1 MKFNLS
7 VYRHYSLRPVFYA
20 HTFPEHALL
29 LIELNPSPF
38 AYHFF
43 FLIPIPHCQRENY
56 TQISTFFYQHF
67 FLVFVLGCL
76 FVCGILF
83 VCFGGVF
90 FFLTAQDTSVNG
102 VKKDFGGMVE
112 LCSSTEKSRM

>member
-1 MKFNLS
+1 M
-7 VYRHYSLRPVFYA
+7 
-20 HTFPEHALL
+20 
-29 LIELNPSPF
+29 
-38 AYHFF
+38 
-43 FLIPIPHCQRENY
+43 
-56 TQISTFFYQHF
+56 
-67 FLVFVLGCL
+67 FVLGCL

-83 VCFGGVF
+83 VCFGGFF